1 MTIPLISLQPPP
13 KSHQR
18 PTGAA
23 RAVRTVAVLV
33 IAIIGF
39 SSVCS
44 GAEPDPK
51 AVSNAP
57 DATPAAR
64 PVAAQPTH
72 SADDAAF
79 LCQGRW
85 NVESRQATTIN
96 NGSSVEFGYTGK
108 SCRLVFDVT
117 KAKILPAI
125 AVWVDG
131 CGPTRV
137 PLDDGGVVSIPAPP
151 ASSVPPGAKITRHT
165 VRFLGVMDG
174 GYLTKINNWQ
184 SLEGAVVF
192 RGVILEPGE
201 SLFALPSSAPQIEFL
216 GDSITAGLAM
226 VRDRNLP
233 TYGPP
238 DQYPEG
244 NWPEWTARW
253 LGMRPVVTGFGGQG
267 ITHGGTGGVPS
278 APDAFGFVY
287 QGKEW
292 TPATKPAVVVIYQG
306 TNDSEIQAPQYQ
318 AFLSK
323 VRTAYPDAF
332 LFAVVPHDR
341 GKHAAAIQA
350 AVQDS
355 KDPRIFFL
363 DYSQD
368 VIGPA
373 DKADSCHLNPGGAVR
388 LATRLAGDIRSRIGV
403 QPVSASGVK

>member
-1 MTIPLISLQPPP
+1 VTCIGFCATGFAANPDP
-13 KSHQR
+13 KPVAGESGQ
-18 PTGAA
+18 
-23 RAVRTVAVLV
+23 TVAVR
-33 IAIIGF
+33 
-39 SSVCS
+39 
-44 GAEPDPK
+44 PK
-51 AVSNAP
+51 
-57 DATPAAR
+57 
-64 PVAAQPTH
+64 AAQPTH
-72 SADDAAF
+72 SADDAGF
-79 LCQGRW
+79 LMQGRW

-96 NGSSVEFGYTGK
+96 NGSSVEFGFTGK

-131 CGPTRV
+131 CGPTRI
-137 PLDDGGVVSIPAPP
+137 PIEDTGVVSIPPP
-151 ASSVPPGAKITRHT
+151 SGISVPPGAKNARHA

-174 GYLTKINNWQ
+174 GYLTNINNWQ

-192 RGVILEPGE
+192 KGVILEPGE

-226 VRDRNLP
+226 VRDRKFP
-233 TYGPP
+233 GYGPE

-287 QGKEW
+287 QGKAW
-292 TPATKPAVVVIYQG
+292 TPSSKPAVVVIYQG
-306 TNDSEIQAPQYQ
+306 TNDSEIQTPQYQ

-332 LFAVVPHDR
+332 LFAVVPHDQ
-341 GKHAAAIQA
+341 GKHAAAIQE
-350 AVQDS
+350 AVQEL

-368 VIGPA
+368 VVSPA
-373 DKADSCHLNPGGAVR
+373 DKADSCHLTPGGALR
-388 LATRLAGDIRSRIGV
+388 LATRLAGDIRSRIAM
-403 QPVSASGVK
+403 QPVQAAGEK